1 MEPMP
6 LPHFLVLLC
15 LVVIAAGAT
24 IWLASQAGISA
35 AIVATGVL
43 FAAAIARLFM
53 KVEP

>member
-1 MEPMP
+1 MEPLP
-6 LPHFLVLLC
+6 LPHFLLLLC

-24 IWLASQAGISA
+24 IWLVSQAGIPA
-35 AIVATGVL
+35 AVAAMAVL

>member
-15 LVVIAAGAT
+15 LVVIAAGVT
-24 IWLASQAGISA
+24 IWLASQ
-35 AIVATGVL
+35 VGVSG
-43 FAAAIARLFM
+43 AIAAMAVLLAGAVLRLFM